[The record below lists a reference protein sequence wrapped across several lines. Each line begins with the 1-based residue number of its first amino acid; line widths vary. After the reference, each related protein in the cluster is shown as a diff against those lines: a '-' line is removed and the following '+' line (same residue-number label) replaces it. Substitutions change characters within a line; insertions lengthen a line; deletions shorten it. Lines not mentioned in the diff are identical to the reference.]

1 MASVVI
7 AIAVGLFSKDDKIDQ
22 IGEDHK
28 DKEAQIAHVKPD
40 HEQIHRKDVKDHD
53 CASPMVRLNT
63 VKSKSTSKFQG

>member
-1 MASVVI
+1 VASVVI

-40 HEQIHRKDVKDHD
+40 HEQIHRRDVQERV
-53 CASPMVRLNT
+53 CASPMVRLYT
-63 VKSKSTSKFQG
+63 AKSKSTSKFQG